1 MNIQEKSQ
9 KKNVVEESN
18 RAFLNK
24 SMNELIEH
32 TIRQLNEEP
41 DEELNQLNEISLRTG
56 VIAGFLAKTKQY
68 ANRIDNEVRN
78 LKSDAA
84 SLRKSKT
91 PEETNKHLADAIENI
106 GNLFYLQRKMQ
117 MYDALTSASTGVG
130 IDKSTKLLLKMEKQK
145 SRR

>member
-1 MNIQEKSQ
+1 LPGDI
-9 KKNVVEESN
+9 
-18 RAFLNK
+18 RTFLNK

-32 TIRQLNEEP
+32 TIRHLNEEP
-41 DEELNQLNEISLRTG
+41 DDGEQEVLNEIISLRTG

-84 SLRKSKT
+84 SLRRSKT

>member
-1 MNIQEKSQ
+1 MPGDI
-9 KKNVVEESN
+9 
-18 RAFLNK
+18 RTFLNK

-32 TIRQLNEEP
+32 TIRHLNEEP
-41 DEELNQLNEISLRTG
+41 DDGEQEVLNEIISLRTG

-84 SLRKSKT
+84 SLRRSKT

>member
-1 MNIQEKSQ
+1 
-9 KKNVVEESN
+9 
-18 RAFLNK
+18 
-24 SMNELIEH
+24 MNELIEH
-32 TIRQLNEEP
+32 TIRHLNEEP
-41 DEELNQLNEISLRTG
+41 DDGEQEVLNEIISLRTG
-56 VIAGFLAKTKQY
+56 AIAGFLAKTKQY

-117 MYDALTSASTGVG
+117 IYDALTSASTGVG
-130 IDKSTKLLLKMEKQK
+130 IDKSTNLLLKMEKQK

>member
-1 MNIQEKSQ
+1 MPGDI
-9 KKNVVEESN
+9 
-18 RAFLNK
+18 RTFLNK

-32 TIRQLNEEP
+32 TIRHLNEEP
-41 DEELNQLNEISLRTG
+41 DDGEQEVLNEIISLRTG
-56 VIAGFLAKTKQY
+56 AIAGFLAKTKQY

-84 SLRKSKT
+84 SLRRSKT

-117 MYDALTSASTGVG
+117 IYDALTSASTGVG

>member
-1 MNIQEKSQ
+1 MPGDI
-9 KKNVVEESN
+9 
-18 RAFLNK
+18 RTFLNK

-32 TIRQLNEEP
+32 TIRHLNEEP
-41 DEELNQLNEISLRTG
+41 DDGEQEVLNEIISLRTG

-84 SLRKSKT
+84 SLRRSKT

-117 MYDALTSASTGVG
+117 IYDALTSASTGVG